1 MGYEYDEVDY
11 DAHALSQDLEAKALE
26 LKAEY
31 LRARNAGDI
40 NAKRNAMLEIA
51 QLEGVRQGLASGY
64 QQHVASKTPPP
75 APRPPSKEER
85 AARPWDRMDATDA
98 LDMYRQSKYCKDS
111 TWDDPHLREGWNEV
125 VRRRARGE

>member
-11 DAHALSQDLEAKALE
+11 DAHALNQDLEAKGLE

-31 LRARNAGDI
+31 LRAKNAGDI
-40 NAKRNAMLEIA
+40 NAKRDAMLQIA
-51 QLEGVRQGLASGY
+51 QLEGLRQGLASGY

-85 AARPWDRMDATDA
+85 AARPWDRRDAQDA
-98 LDMYRQSKYCKDS
+98 LDMYRTSKHLKNT
-111 TWDDPHLREGWNEV
+111 TWNDPHLQEGWNEV
-125 VRRRARGE
+125 VRRKQRGE